1 MDTGVAQ
8 KAEIPKIRFTGMLH
22 EGVPVSLKNLEACTK
37 FYMDVLGL
45 KLMQRPKA
53 LDDLGPG
60 AWLEDEDKTVQF
72 HLIGTDDE
80 LRPGPDATIRP
91 AGRHTAWVI
100 RDADAFRARM
110 NALGIPFEEIGSL
123 IGRPQL
129 FLKDPQG
136 HTWEFQVA
144 AK

>member
-8 KAEIPKIRFTGMLH
+8 KTEVPKLRFTGMLH
-22 EGVPVSLKNLEACTK
+22 EGVPVSLNNLEACKK

-60 AWLEDEDKTVQF
+60 AWLEDEDQTVQF